1 MRVAFCIRKDY
12 LTLRGGDTFQ
22 LLKTKEHLEKR
33 YRLSIAV
40 ITDPEKIK
48 KGAFDICHIFN
59 LQTEEATSRFM
70 EACKQEKIR
79 VALSPIFWDLSYAI
93 SYEFLLKYKIYS
105 ISEKKI
111 KIIKAFLEKNTPFF
125 AQRRFF
131 TPAFKRYVAG
141 ILAAADCL
149 LPNSSEELAILA
161 AFANLEPASL
171 MRKSRVV
178 VNSASESPDEAGGR
192 DVHTVAD
199 LPDRYVLQV
208 ARVSPEKNQYSLIKA
223 LMRDTDIPIVL
234 VGDTTDSPRY
244 YQETRKIAERRDN
257 VHFAGMIDHERLG
270 YYYRKASLHVLP
282 SLRESPGLVS
292 LEALV
297 NGCKVVVSSEPF
309 CPFKTYFA
317 GIATPVNPLDLDSIR
332 AGVLDELEKERD
344 MEEIKGQVKERFS
357 WEIAARETYGAY
369 ETVMGGKQERELS
382 HFE

>member
-22 LLKTKEHLEKR
+22 LLKTKEHLEKG
-33 YRLSIAV
+33 YHLSIAV
-40 ITDPEKIK
+40 ITDPEEIK

-93 SYEFLLKYKIYS
+93 SYELLLKYKIYG
-105 ISEKKI
+105 ISEKKV
-111 KIIKAFLEKNTPFF
+111 KIAKAFLEKNNPFF
-125 AQRRFF
+125 PQRRFF
-131 TPAFKRYVAG
+131 TTAFKRYVAEM
-141 ILAAADCL
+141 LAAADCL

-178 VNSASESPDEAGGR
+178 VNSASDSPDGAGEQ
-192 DVHTVAD
+192 DVDTVAD

-234 VGDTTDSPRY
+234 VGDTADSPRY
-244 YQETRKIAERRDN
+244 YQETRKIAERREN
-257 VHFAGMIDHERLG
+257 VLFAGMIDNERLG

-297 NGCKVVVSSEPF
+297 NGCKIVVSSEPF

-317 GIATPVNPLDLDSIR
+317 GIATSVNPLDINSIR
-332 AGVLDELEKERD
+332 AGVLGELGKERN
-344 MEEIKGQVKERFS
+344 MEEIKEQVKEKFS
-357 WEIAARETYGAY
+357 WKNAARETYGAY
-369 ETVMGGKQERELS
+369 EKAV
-382 HFE
+382 